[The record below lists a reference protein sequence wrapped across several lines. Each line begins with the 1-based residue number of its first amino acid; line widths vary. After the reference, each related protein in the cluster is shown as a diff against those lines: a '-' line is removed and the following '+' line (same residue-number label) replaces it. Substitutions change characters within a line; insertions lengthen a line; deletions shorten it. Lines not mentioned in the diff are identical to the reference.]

1 MRRESPSTVNTIILF
16 LNIYFS
22 RAFLFYRSLI
32 RQVWI
37 CKKKKKKKNHVVE
50 VEGKQEFEDFKKH
63 SIYFPFPIRREKKK
77 LATCEPRSVCNNNGP
92 TSLVKKKK
100 KKNSSSAVICVYTRK
115 KQNHFQR
122 FAARFARKQR
132 REIIARTSCVLFFLF
147 HFLSTFVPYAC
158 AHIYVRAH
166 E

>member
-37 CKKKKKKKNHVVE
+37 CKKKKKKKITLLKLKVNRNF
-50 VEGKQEFEDFKKH
+50 KILKNIRSTSRFLFE
-63 SIYFPFPIRREKKK
+63 EKRKNLQ
-77 LATCEPRSVCNNNGP
+77 LASRDPCVT
-92 TSLVKKKK
+92 TTDWLVWLKKKK
-100 KKNSSSAVICVYTRK
+100 KKNSSSAVIRVYTRK

-122 FAARFARKQR
+122 FTARFARKQR